1 MKNKV
6 AKDDILLRLN
16 LSRASV
22 YKGEPLRASL
32 TLYTRVGIAGFE
44 NVKLPSFN
52 GFWSQELPT
61 DNYTTNR
68 QTLDGKVYDTRI
80 IKEYLL
86 YPQQAGTLTIDPAA
100 LSACQTLSGKRAG
113 AEETKTLGTPPRK
126 KAPSSSLG
134 KG

>member
-86 YPQQAGTLTIDPAA
+86 SGSEQALASVEREGKA
-100 LSACQTLSGKRAG
+100 LWCGEEENRRLRCSAFLPEWRESRFMS
-113 AEETKTLGTPPRK
+113 P
-126 KAPSSSLG
+126 G
-134 KG
+134 KGLRH